1 MLEAT
6 RPAKA
11 CGQVT
16 HSGDLYKRT
25 RAEEQGK
32 HSAGNSGSR
41 VSRGGAGGNGH
52 LETPG

>member
-1 MLEAT
+1 MTTTSVFGRAE
-6 RPAKA
+6 RWP
-11 CGQVT
+11 
-16 HSGDLYKRT
+16 HKRT

-32 HSAGNSGSR
+32 PSAGNSGSR